1 MNVAMHHLWGNFPEK
16 HLKLFLKANEQ
27 AWKNSSRW
35 DNKDL
40 QCNIEREIS
49 GFYVASSVQ
58 TNVPLNT
65 LGVLGSRA
73 EIDIV
78 VHSDIKDKKPGL
90 FLLHLSGHKT
100 PRHEKEL
107 LEIMSVSLNNP
118 SLCCFGI
125 LVVCTDNQLT
135 LEGKRNSFNYCKGGL
150 LRLAKPSLTATPL
163 EGLLIIGLPT
173 PSRKKD

>member
-1 MNVAMHHLWGNFPEK
+1 MNVASDLWGDFPPK
-16 HLKLFLKANEQ
+16 HLKKFLEANEH

-58 TNVPLNT
+58 TNVPLT
-65 LGVLGSRA
+65 KLEVLESRA

-78 VHSDIKDKKPGL
+78 VHSDIEDKKTGL
-90 FLLHLSGHKT
+90 FLLQLSGHTT

-107 LEIMSVSLNNP
+107 LEIMSVSINNP

-125 LVVCTDNQLT
+125 LVVCTDNQLR
-135 LEGKRNSFNYCKGGL
+135 LEGRANSFNYCKGPL
-150 LRLAKPSLTATPL
+150 VRLAKPILIATPL
-163 EGLLIIGLPT
+163 KGLLIIGLPT
-173 PSRKKD
+173 PSKKKA